1 MHVPA
6 GFLVRHCTTVYVTE
20 ISMIFFTFFMRKAKI
35 STYLF
40 LWKIKTSKGL
50 LRKAKK
56 NKYKVFLDNEGE
68 TSKVGENVVTWDGL
82 LSGRYGKMMAH
93 LSACHTWA

>member
-1 MHVPA
+1 MGVLVHGHSWRLSHMHVPA

-56 NKYKVFLDNEGE
+56 KQVQGFF
-68 TSKVGENVVTWDGL
+68 
-82 LSGRYGKMMAH
+82 RQ
-93 LSACHTWA
+93 